1 MSDTQSFGIYVNPEH
16 IVFWVELVISKDFV
30 LTFYGL
36 DVIK

>member
-1 MSDTQSFGIYVNPEH
+1 MSDTQSPGIHVNPEH
-16 IVFWVELVISKDFV
+16 IVFWAELVISKAFV